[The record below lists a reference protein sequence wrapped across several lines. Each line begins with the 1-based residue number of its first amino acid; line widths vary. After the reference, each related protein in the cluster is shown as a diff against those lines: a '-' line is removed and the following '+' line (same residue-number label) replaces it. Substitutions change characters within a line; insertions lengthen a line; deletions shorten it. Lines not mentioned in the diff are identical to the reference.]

1 MDTPGGSYTPPP
13 PPPDPPSTGGSYTP
27 PSPPPST
34 GGAPASPSG
43 GDIVYPQQP
52 PKDPILI
59 AVLNLVVAG
68 CLGYFMIGQKMK
80 GIVAVIAWVLGLAT
94 CGVVSGLVSIVA
106 AIDGYMQAQHLQA
119 GTPVA
124 QWTFFND
131 HK

>member
-13 PPPDPPSTGGSYTP
+13 PPP
-27 PSPPPST
+27 SPT
-34 GGAPASPSG
+34 GGAPAPAG

-52 PKDPILI
+52 PKDPVLI

-80 GIVAVIAWVLGLAT
+80 GIVAVIAWVLGLFFT
-94 CGVVSGLVSIVA
+94 CGTVSGLVSILA
-106 AIDGYMQAQHLQA
+106 AIDGYLQAQHLKA
-119 GTPVA
+119 NMPVA